1 MKSVLAG
8 LRITVVLASALS
20 PAAAGAGQTVAVF
33 PFDMAFQKSEEDF
46 YLGASGPNKDEQR
59 RLDIAREALIG
70 YVKADGRYT
79 VADLSPVAADITAA
93 APIYQCNG
101 CEVDL
106 AGKIKADLVMTSL
119 IDKIS
124 ETHLSLNVALVDV
137 ANNKL
142 LSNSSVLIQGNTD
155 EAWLH
160 GVKWLA
166 KNRLFK
172 DGAKQDEKIES
183 GKSGSAQ

>member
-1 MKSVLAG
+1 MSRVLAG
-8 LRITVVLASALS
+8 LRISAVFAATLLPVAAS
-20 PAAAGAGQTVAVF
+20 AGQTVAVF
-33 PFDMAFQKSEEDF
+33 PFDMAFQKSEDDF
-46 YLGASGPNKDEQR
+46 YQGPSGPSKEEQR
-59 RLDIAREALIG
+59 RLDTAREALIG

-106 AGKIKADLVMTSL
+106 AGKINADLVMTSL

-137 ANNKL
+137 ANKKL
-142 LSNSSVLIQGNTD
+142 VSNSSVLIQGNTD

-160 GVKWLA
+160 GVRWLA
-166 KNRLFK
+166 KNRLF
-172 DGAKQDEKIES
+172 QDEKPA
-183 GKSGSAQ
+183 GKPGNAQ